1 VWLRRHRGI
10 VALVWAHAVVIPIY
24 GLLVSELSLGHL
36 LLEASIVWLSA
47 LLAGGSRGDRKFR
60 SSAATVGL
68 FSSSAILVHLSGG
81 LIEMHFHFFFMV
93 AVVTLYQDWF
103 PFLLAIGYVVV
114 HHGLIGWLSPR
125 DVYNHPAAINHPWK
139 WALVHGAFIAAESIA
154 LLIAW
159 HLGEEGFDSVPAPS
173 TDCPILHRA

>member
-1 VWLRRHRGI
+1 
-10 VALVWAHAVVIPIY
+10 
-24 GLLVSELSLGHL
+24 
-36 LLEASIVWLSA
+36 
-47 LLAGGSRGDRKFR
+47 
-60 SSAATVGL
+60 
-68 FSSSAILVHLSGG
+68 
-81 LIEMHFHFFFMV
+81 MV